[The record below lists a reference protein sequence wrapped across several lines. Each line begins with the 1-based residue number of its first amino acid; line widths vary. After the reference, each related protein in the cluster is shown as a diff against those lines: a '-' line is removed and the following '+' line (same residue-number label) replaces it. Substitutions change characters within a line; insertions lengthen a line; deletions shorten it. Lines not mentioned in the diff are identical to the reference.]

1 MSHTM
6 IHKFPV
12 TLSRAQC
19 LGYRTGGCTR
29 CTASEGPRYTL
40 RGILAP
46 PHSSD
51 SRSWAPGW
59 GCPRPRSPAF
69 WVGFN
74 RVLSSE
80 DISKMKLTVIE
91 RSMRVLHI
99 QISKLEELL
108 LGGEILLT
116 IFWKFPLLA
125 LKQNNFGALRKH
137 FTNPLSQVAAR
148 PSISTRISTGN
159 N

>member
-51 SRSWAPGW
+51 SRSSAPGW

-108 LGGEILLT
+108 LGGEILLK

-125 LKQNNFGALRKH
+125 WAAGQLWNSQEI
-137 FTNPLSQVAAR
+137 FTKPLLQVTAQPGTELSKIVA
-148 PSISTRISTGN
+148 
-159 N
+159 